1 MVDPPKPPLRKITRW
16 SMCRW
21 RMTMSVP
28 VIPLSSPMKM
38 ILSDTEFESITC
50 GTHASP
56 HDLLG
61 MHRLAD
67 GGVVVRAFLPLA
79 KAVVAVPTDQVNKPV
94 IPLRRVGDSDCLKAW
109 RKRRQNCSRTISR
122 LLGEAGEQWRT
133 RDPFSFL
140 PTISE
145 DDLFLFGRG
154 DERRIYESWAHPRTI
169 DGVTGTSF
177 AVWAPN
183 AKRVSVGR
191 FQRLGCSASSHA
203 GSGAV
208 WRMGAICSGLW
219 SWKPL

>member
-1 MVDPPKPPLRKITRW
+1 
-16 SMCRW
+16 
-21 RMTMSVP
+21 
-28 VIPLSSPMKM
+28 M

-79 KAVVAVPTDQVNKPV
+79 KGVVAVPTDQVNKPV
-94 IPLRRVGDSDCLKAW
+94 IPLRRVGDSDLFEGVAEE
-109 RKRRQNCSRTISR
+109 
-122 LLGEAGEQWRT
+122 EAELFPYDLAITWGSGEQWRT

-154 DERRIYESWAHPRTI
+154 DERRIYEKLGAHPRTI
-169 DGVTGTSF
+169 DGVSRHQLCGLGAQCKACQCS
-177 AVWAPN
+177 
-183 AKRVSVGR
+183 GR
-191 FQRLGCSASSHA
+191 F
-203 GSGAV
+203 
-208 WRMGAICSGLW
+208 
-219 SWKPL
+219 